1 MTRSIY
7 DPTGDDAARG
17 REGFL
22 GPQARQASK
31 MPPSLA
37 DGKATEDT
45 LDDEPPVADAHPASL
60 DHADPVSPPSPAPRE
75 A

>member
-31 MPPSLA
+31 MPPNLA
-37 DGKATEDT
+37 DGKAT
-45 LDDEPPVADAHPASL
+45 DEESPHEDAHREPM
-60 DHADPVSPPSPAPRE
+60 DDADPASPPSPAPPLP
-75 A
+75 